1 MSKNL
6 KKRILTSTIL
16 FTILI
21 LMFIN
26 NFALGYFVLVAG
38 TLSVIDFTKMIKKI
52 FYNLKIKQL
61 IFNLFFIIYIFSFCS
76 IFFIFSSFLHLKLIL
91 FLLVIICIA
100 SDIGGFVFGKIFK
113 GPKLTK
119 ISPNKTISGAIGSI
133 VFSSLFAAILFYF
146 TTKNTNV
153 EIFIIGLVTSVAC
166 QTGDLFFSLLKRK
179 SFLKDTGNYLPGHG
193 GLLDRIDGIL
203 LGVPVGL
210 LTLLI
215 IY

>member
-61 IFNLFFIIYIFSFCS
+61 IFNLFFITYIFSFCS
-76 IFFIFSSFLHLKLIL
+76 VFFIFSSFLHLKLIL
-91 FLLVIICIA
+91 FLLIIICIT

-119 ISPNKTISGAIGSI
+119 ISPNKTISGAIGSM
-133 VFSSLFAAILFYF
+133 VFSSLSAAIFFYYA
-146 TTKNTNV
+146 TKNINV
-153 EIFIIGLVTSVAC
+153 EIFIIGLATSAAC